1 MRPVVASAAMP
12 RARTI
17 ASSFLTLGTLVAFG
31 CGTRSDAVAAGA
43 PDASAAPICDGTVT
57 RLGDLDLGAGFFS
70 DDYAKLGLDAA
81 RGRRVTFGDVNGDG
95 RPDFIS
101 VETGVTPGLQHL
113 WINTL
118 APDGSTTFVDS
129 TAASG
134 ILTSRTP
141 GVKQTA
147 LMVAFADV
155 DNDGD
160 LDLFQGSYSQA
171 SSGAKFVATP
181 NELYL
186 NDGRGVFTLK
196 LDSGIN
202 LRWPLTTSSAVF
214 LDADKDG
221 KVDLFVGAFMTDY
234 PDPTSYQDELYKGN
248 GDGTFTRVTAAAGL
262 ETKDALGSPSGSF
275 PKPTYGATSCDWN
288 NDGWPDLLV
297 STYALCLDDLWQN
310 KGDGTF
316 RNASKAS
323 KFDQDDQPYPDEEPW
338 RQGGNTFAAACA
350 DYDNDGDLDVFN
362 AETTHA
368 DAPRSSAD
376 RSRILRNTGAAGG
389 FSFERPPVTETGI
402 QRDIVKEEQGNEGD
416 HGAAWI
422 DFDNDGLLDLV
433 IEQSAYPGNH
443 AYLFHQRPDHSFED
457 VTKAS
462 GMLAAMAMSN
472 GLTVDDIDG
481 DGDLDIL
488 MGSVE
493 ANGVKPPG
501 GVEHLHV
508 FVNTI
513 GSQQSFLHVTL
524 KGLKSNALGIG
535 ARVTL
540 TAGCVTQTREISGGR
555 GTFGAADPAYAH
567 FGLGKLTKIDKL
579 TIQWPT
585 DPPTIQELVD
595 LPVNKFVKV
604 TEGTATPELKD
615 PTPPR

>member
-1 MRPVVASAAMP
+1 MRPVVASAAMS
-12 RARTI
+12 RARTVVL
-17 ASSFLTLGTLVAFG
+17 SSLMSVALLAFG
-31 CGTRSDAVAAGA
+31 CGTSSESVPAAE
-43 PDASAAPICDGTVT
+43 PDAAAPVCDGTVT
-57 RLGDLDLGAGFFS
+57 RLGDLDLGTSFFG
-70 DDYAKLGLDAA
+70 DDYAKLGIDAA

-101 VETGVTPGLQHL
+101 IETGVTPGLQHL

-129 TAASG
+129 TASSG

-141 GVKQTA
+141 GVQQTA

-171 SSGAKFVATP
+171 SSGTKFVATP

-186 NDGRGVFTLK
+186 NDGHGVFTLK
-196 LDSGIN
+196 VDSGVN
-202 LRWPLTTSSAVF
+202 LPWPLTTSSAVF

-221 KVDLFVGAFMTDY
+221 KVDLFIGAFMKDY

-262 ETKDALGSPSGSF
+262 ETKDAIGAPSGNF
-275 PKPTYGATSCDWN
+275 PKPTYGATACDWN
-288 NDGWPDLLV
+288 NDGWQDLLV

-316 RNASKAS
+316 TNVSKAS
-323 KFDQDDQPYPDEEPW
+323 KFDQDDQPNPDEPLW

-402 QRDIVKEEQGNEGD
+402 QRDIDKEEQGNEGD
-416 HGAAWI
+416 HGASWI

-443 AYLFHQRPDHSFED
+443 AYLYHQRPDHSFED

-462 GMLAAMAMSN
+462 GMLAAMSMSN

-508 FVNTI
+508 FVNKI
-513 GSQQSFLHVTL
+513 GSQQNFLHVTL
-524 KGLKSNALGIG
+524 KGMKSNALGIG

-567 FGLGKLTKIDKL
+567 FGLGKITKIDKL

-585 DPPTIQELVD
+585 NPPTTQELVD
-595 LPVNKFVKV
+595 VPVNKFVKV
-604 TEGTATPELKD
+604 TEGAAAPELKD
-615 PTPPR
+615 PTAPR